1 MSLSRVTRVLENLHD
16 KEVQERRKKYAKR
29 KSIPV
34 FFSAGRRNSL
44 SAYYEHSKHLYFI
57 GVFTTSLDVPDVRS
71 RFIRKVISSLNSSHQ
86 QRVCEA
92 KIAFDQGFVSVDS
105 IKQKDCIHMKYA
117 LKDVCDFGLELN
129 SLTKSVFFFAVLDAL
144 KPIALCHV
152 FVGEEDIDLRRVYRC
167 FQDRV
172 SLR

>member
-1 MSLSRVTRVLENLHD
+1 MSLSRVTRVLENQHD
-16 KEVQERRKKYAKR
+16 KEVQERRKKHAKR

-34 FFSAGRRNSL
+34 FFSGRRNSL
-44 SAYYEHSKHLYFI
+44 SEYYEHSKHLNFI

-71 RFIRKVISSLNSSHQ
+71 RFIRKVISTLNSSHQ
-86 QRVCEA
+86 QRVCES
-92 KIAFDQGFVSVDS
+92 KIAFDQGFVRVDS
-105 IKQKDCIHMKYA
+105 IEQTDCIHMKYA

-129 SLTKSVFFFAVLDAL
+129 SLTKSVFFFVVLDAL

-152 FVGEEDIDLRRVYRC
+152 FVGEEDMDLRRVYRC